1 MKVSKGAK
9 IGLYFIVTLGALLW
23 GINYLSGLDIF
34 NKVNKF
40 YATYENVEGLQKT
53 SPVFIKGMK
62 VGTVSKIILE
72 RNEKFVVEIKIKSN
86 YQIPDNSTAYI
97 YSSDIMGSKAI
108 KIKTG
113 DSQSLLADGDKITS
127 GREVDMFTLLMDDLP
142 SIKDSL
148 KLTIGEVEL
157 TFKKINNLLSDENIN
172 RISEG
177 VASLEKT
184 LGNFARF
191 SQTLDRSKSTI
202 VSALDNINLVT
213 ANLKDNG
220 DDITGIIKNLA
231 ELSDTLKNIRISQT
245 VDKLNALADKVI
257 SGTGTAGKLIYND
270 SLYNTLSGSLNSL
283 DSLLTDIRKRP
294 KRYVNISVF
303 GRKSN

>member
-1 MKVSKGAK
+1 M
-9 IGLYFIVTLGALLW
+9 YFIVTLGALLW

-86 YQIPDNSTAYI
+86 YEIPDNSTAYI

-113 DSQSLLADGDKITS
+113 DSQSPLADGDKITS

-177 VASLEKT
+177 LASLEKT

-202 VSALDNINLVT
+202 VSALDNINLFT

-220 DDITGIIKNLA
+220 DDITGIIKNLS

>member
-177 VASLEKT
+177 LASLEKT

>member
-1 MKVSKGAK
+1 M
-9 IGLYFIVTLGALLW
+9 YFIVTLGALLW

-177 VASLEKT
+177 LASLEKT

>member
-202 VSALDNINLVT
+202 VSALDNINLFT

-220 DDITGIIKNLA
+220 DDITGIIKNLS

>member
-1 MKVSKGAK
+1 M
-9 IGLYFIVTLGALLW
+9 YFIVTLGALLW